1 MPPRPL
7 HQQLVHSRNIIV
19 SENIELHLVWHKDR
33 IFLKPIPRYLLDPD
47 FWALHL
53 VVSDKDD
60 GKQREIVG
68 CALGFLFSYTAL
80 IAYHS
85 DFKIAQETGLL
96 PSDIEWQSWQTFA
109 SQLLEHHCY
118 SSINPR
124 YWYGELRLSRLNTA
138 YVLGKGAIFR
148 MYSRVGSHTTYDGLI
163 RDNLAV
169 VATILGYVVIVLTAM
184 QVGFQLDSVRFNQ
197 SFVNMSYGFTVLSI
211 VAPLA
216 AIALVCIF
224 VVAMMIANWRA
235 TKEYER
241 KRFREMGV
249 EAHATKE
256 MLTRGF
262 NLD

>member
-1 MPPRPL
+1 
-7 HQQLVHSRNIIV
+7 
-19 SENIELHLVWHKDR
+19 
-33 IFLKPIPRYLLDPD
+33 
-47 FWALHL
+47 
-53 VVSDKDD
+53 
-60 GKQREIVG
+60 
-68 CALGFLFSYTAL
+68 
-80 IAYHS
+80 
-85 DFKIAQETGLL
+85 
-96 PSDIEWQSWQTFA
+96 
-109 SQLLEHHCY
+109 
-118 SSINPR
+118 
-124 YWYGELRLSRLNTA
+124 
-138 YVLGKGAIFR
+138 
-148 MYSRVGSHTTYDGLI
+148 
-163 RDNLAV
+163 
-169 VATILGYVVIVLTAM
+169 M

-197 SFVNMSYGFTVLSI
+197 SFVNVSYGFTVLSI